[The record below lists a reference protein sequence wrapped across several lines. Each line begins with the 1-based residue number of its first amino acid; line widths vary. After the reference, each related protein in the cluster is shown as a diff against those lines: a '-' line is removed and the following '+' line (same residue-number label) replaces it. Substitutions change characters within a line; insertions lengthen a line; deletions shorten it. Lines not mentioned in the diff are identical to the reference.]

1 MVSHT
6 PLSDLENICENV
18 RNNANL
24 SGLKNIDFEKLGRE
38 EKNLVEE
45 VVYAMMSKFKNT
57 PLEFDNT
64 IPKGLYDIVEQKW
77 HYCLNLEKKIRE

>member
-1 MVSHT
+1 MVSHK
-6 PLSDLENICENV
+6 PLSDIENLCANIK
-18 RNNANL
+18 NNAVL

-45 VVYAMMSKFKNT
+45 AVYSLISKFKNT
-57 PLEFDNT
+57 PLEFYNT

-77 HYCLNLEKKIRE
+77 HYYLNLEK